1 MNFRLKCKDAGVD
14 CKHEVHGETKEQVL
28 EEVSSHLADI
38 HPDLAVTAEQ
48 VEALIHANR

>member
-1 MNFRLKCKDAGVD
+1 MHFRTKCEDAGVD
-14 CKHEVHGETKEQVL
+14 CKHEIKGETKEQVL
-28 EEVSSHLADI
+28 EEFSSHLYEV